1 MLGKWG
7 VGPSKNGVTWGVLQL
22 HLLCVCVGKG
32 GSKVPLFTVC
42 GEEK

>member
-22 HLLCVCVGKG
+22 HLLCVCARVR
-32 GSKVPLFTVC
+32 VC
-42 GEEK
+42 ICVCVCVCLEGE

>member
-22 HLLCVCVGKG
+22 HLLCVCVLGR
-32 GSKVPLFTVC
+32 
-42 GEEK
+42 GEVKFLYYIFVL